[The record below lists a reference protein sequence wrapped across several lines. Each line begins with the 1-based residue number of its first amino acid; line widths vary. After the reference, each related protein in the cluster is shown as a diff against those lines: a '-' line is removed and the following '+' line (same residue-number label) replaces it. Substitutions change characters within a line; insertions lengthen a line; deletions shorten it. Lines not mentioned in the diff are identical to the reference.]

1 MRIVAGT
8 LRGRRLKGPETDDV
22 RPTSDRLRETLF
34 NVLGPSIR
42 GIRVLDGFGGTGAVA
57 IEAISRG
64 AEHATVFEMAPRALK
79 VAQENVA
86 SVGLESVITLVRGDF
101 LKSHGTASAD
111 LVFLDPPY
119 EIASLENVLTV
130 AAGHLAPEGRV
141 VLEHRRSRV
150 SPEAIS
156 GLMRFRV
163 LEAGDSALS
172 FYR

>member
-101 LKSHGTASAD
+101 LKSRGAASAD

-119 EIASLENVLTV
+119 DIASLEDVLTV

-156 GLMRFRV
+156 GLTRFRV